1 MIIDAFPVND
11 EMDILELR
19 LGQLDEVVDHFVIV
33 ETSRTF
39 SGMPK
44 PYYYQENKERF
55 AKWNHK
61 ILHTAI
67 DLPAEGA
74 WFYEKTQR
82 EVLVD
87 KIRSLSPHPHDTLT
101 FSDCDEIP
109 NPEVIKNYTYD
120 LGLRNLKQ
128 YTYFY
133 NFNHLFD
140 YGNRAWSRARI
151 GCCEH
156 AYDHGMMG
164 FRGGWPDGEDMNPNY
179 ISIEDGGWHGSYF
192 TTDLARIRR
201 KVRSISHDDLWPFI
215 DGRTDA
221 ELAHDIHTG
230 KDLYH
235 RAGIGD
241 AQWVDTNVTTEKRL
255 PPYYLANKARFRFTD
270 ADFVASN
277 AHLF

>member
-87 KIRSLSPHPHDTLT
+87 KIRSLSPHPHYTLT
-101 FSDCDEIP
+101 SSDCDEIP
-109 NPEVIKNYTYD
+109 NPEGINNYTYD
-120 LGLRNLKQ
+120 LGLRNLKE
-128 YTYFY
+128 YT
-133 NFNHLFD
+133 
-140 YGNRAWSRARI
+140 
-151 GCCEH
+151 
-156 AYDHGMMG
+156 
-164 FRGGWPDGEDMNPNY
+164 
-179 ISIEDGGWHGSYF
+179 
-192 TTDLARIRR
+192 
-201 KVRSISHDDLWPFI
+201 
-215 DGRTDA
+215 
-221 ELAHDIHTG
+221 
-230 KDLYH
+230 
-235 RAGIGD
+235 
-241 AQWVDTNVTTEKRL
+241 
-255 PPYYLANKARFRFTD
+255 
-270 ADFVASN
+270 
-277 AHLF
+277 